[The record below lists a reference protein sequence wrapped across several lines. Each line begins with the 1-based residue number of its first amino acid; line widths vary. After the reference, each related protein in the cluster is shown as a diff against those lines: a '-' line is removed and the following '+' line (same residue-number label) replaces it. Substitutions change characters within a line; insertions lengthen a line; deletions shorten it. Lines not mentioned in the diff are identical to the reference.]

1 MVVFQSL
8 SEVGGLTTHIQIILV
23 HHLFFGHFAILVLVS
38 VLSELFFLC
47 LHPVRFVPLAPLI
60 FRPQV
65 TDVLIEIDQSISIFI
80 DILQSLINDNPL
92 HRVIIF
98 RMKESSKLLSGQDA
112 ITTLVGFLETSLIS
126 TNHLLVLSVVR
137 IIFLNESI

>member
-23 HHLFFGHFAILVLVS
+23 HHLFFGHFAVLVLVS

-47 LHPVRFVPLAPLI
+47 LHPIRFVPLTPLI

-65 TDVLIEIDQSISIFI
+65 TNVLVEIDQSISIFI

-92 HRVIIF
+92 HRIIIL
-98 RMKESSKLLSGQDA
+98 RMKESSELFSRQDT
-112 ITTLVGFLETSLIS
+112 ITPLVGFLETSLVS
-126 TNHLLVLSVVR
+126 TNHLLVLSIVR
-137 IIFLNESI
+137 IIFLDK